1 MMELFSLTG
10 RVALVTGASR
20 GLGRAM
26 AAALAGAG
34 AKVVLA
40 GRDTGALAESVAS
53 IHAAGGRAASIAFDV
68 ADTAAGAAA
77 VAEVVADQGRLD
89 ILINNAGIIQRAPIL
104 DTETADWQR
113 VVDTNLTG
121 AFALARAAGRPM
133 VEQGWGRIIS
143 TGSVLSLLARP
154 GIPAYIATKH
164 ALTGLTKALAV
175 ELGPHGVTANAI
187 APGFIRTEFTQPMQ
201 DDPNFDAMIEQRTPL
216 GRWGEPDDLA
226 GTVIYLASNAS
237 AYVNGH
243 LLVVDG
249 GMTVNL

>member
-40 GRDTGALAESVAS
+40 GRDVEALAEAVAS
-53 IHAAGGRAASIAFDV
+53 IHTTGGRAASIAFDV

-77 VAEVVADQGRLD
+77 VARVVADQGRLD
-89 ILINNAGIIQRAPIL
+89 ILVNNAGIIRKAPIL

-143 TGSVLSLLARP
+143 TGSVMSVLARP
-154 GIPAYIATKH
+154 GIPAYVATKH

-187 APGFIRTEFTQPMQ
+187 APGYFRTAFTQPVQ
-201 DDPNFDAMIEQRTPL
+201 DDPDFDRMVEQRTPL
-216 GRWGEPDDLA
+216 GRWGKPDDLA
-226 GTVIYLASNAS
+226 GTVIYLASEAS

-249 GMTVNL
+249 GMSVSL